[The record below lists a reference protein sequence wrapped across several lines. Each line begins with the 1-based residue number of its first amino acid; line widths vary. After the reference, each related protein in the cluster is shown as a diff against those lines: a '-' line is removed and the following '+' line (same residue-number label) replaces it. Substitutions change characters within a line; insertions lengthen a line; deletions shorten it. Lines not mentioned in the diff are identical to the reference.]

1 MQSANIKGKRR
12 PCAAFIACAVT
23 LTLVAALV
31 PLSKASAYCGS
42 GTAGVCVGSSSL
54 SVEAGSSAQT
64 SIAVKPWSDSK
75 TLGRGMVKCSQ
86 TRTSDDVIAAGY
98 ARFDA
103 SGQRAGAVTSHAAY
117 GSENPEVSVQ
127 SSNSD
132 VATAYVSGDTLVV
145 TGHSAGSATITVSS
159 PSSQWQSDG
168 ATVQVNVAAPSN
180 EPGVITVDLQGS
192 VGQDDVPS
200 WMIPAVAGA
209 AVLVVAMACTAVISG
224 CQKIAAAGETA

>member
-31 PLSKASAYCGS
+31 PLSKASAYCDS
-42 GTAGVCVGSSSL
+42 DAAGACVDSSSL

-64 SIAVKPWSDSK
+64 SIAVNPWSDSK
-75 TLGRGMVKCSQ
+75 TLGRGMAKCSQ
-86 TRTSDDVIAAGY
+86 ARTSDGVTTAGY

-117 GSENPEVSVQ
+117 GSEDPEVSVQ

-145 TGHSAGSATITVSS
+145 TGHSAGSATITVSA
-159 PSSQWQSDG
+159 PSSQWQSDF
-168 ATVQVNVAAPSN
+168 ATVQVNVSEPANAPGAA
-180 EPGVITVDLQGS
+180 IDLQSS

-200 WMIPAVAGA
+200 WMIPTVAGA
-209 AVLVVAMACTAVISG
+209 AVLVVAIVCTAVISG
-224 CQKIAAAGETA
+224 CQKVAAAGETA

>member
-31 PLSKASAYCGS
+31 PLSKASAYCDS
-42 GTAGVCVGSSSL
+42 DAAGACVDSSSL

-64 SIAVKPWSDSK
+64 SIAVNPWSDSK
-75 TLGRGMVKCSQ
+75 TLGRGMAKCSQ
-86 TRTSDDVIAAGY
+86 ARTSDGVTTAGY

-117 GSENPEVSVQ
+117 GSEDPEVSVQ

-132 VATAYVSGDTLVV
+132 VATAYISGDTLVV
-145 TGHSAGSATITVSS
+145 TGHSAGSATITVSA
-159 PSSQWQSDG
+159 PSSQWQSDF
-168 ATVQVNVAAPSN
+168 ATVQVNVSEPANAPGAA
-180 EPGVITVDLQGS
+180 IDLQSS

-200 WMIPAVAGA
+200 WMIPTVAGA
-209 AVLVVAMACTAVISG
+209 AVLVVAIVCTAVISG
-224 CQKIAAAGETA
+224 CQKVAAAGETA

>member
-64 SIAVKPWSDSK
+64 SIAVNPWSDSK
-75 TLGRGMVKCSQ
+75 TLGRGMAKCSQ
-86 TRTSDDVIAAGY
+86 ARTSDGVTTAGY

-117 GSENPEVSVQ
+117 GSEDSEVSVQ

-145 TGHSAGSATITVSS
+145 TGHSAGSATITVSA
-159 PSSQWQSDG
+159 PSSQWQSDF
-168 ATVQVNVAAPSN
+168 ATVQVNVSVPANAPGAA
-180 EPGVITVDLQGS
+180 IDLQGS

-200 WMIPAVAGA
+200 WMIPTVAGA
-209 AVLVVAMACTAVISG
+209 AVLVVAIVCTAVISA
-224 CQKIAAAGETA
+224 CQKVAAAGETA

>member
-54 SVEAGSSAQT
+54 SVEAGSSSQT
-64 SIAVKPWSDSK
+64 SIAVNPWSDSK

-86 TRTSDDVIAAGY
+86 ARTSDGVTTAGY

-103 SGQRAGAVTSHAAY
+103 SGRRAGVVTSHAAY
-117 GSENPEVSVQ
+117 GSEDPEVSVQ

-145 TGHSAGSATITVSS
+145 AGHSAGSATITVTS
-159 PSSQWQSDG
+159 PSSQWQSDF
-168 ATVQVNVAAPSN
+168 ATVQVNVSEPANAPGSA
-180 EPGVITVDLQGS
+180 IDLQGS

-200 WMIPAVAGA
+200 WMIPTVAGA
-209 AVLVVAMACTAVISG
+209 AVLVVAIVCTAVISG
-224 CQKIAAAGETA
+224 CQKVAAAGETA

>member
-64 SIAVKPWSDSK
+64 SIAVNPWSDSK
-75 TLGRGMVKCSQ
+75 TLGRGMAKCSQ
-86 TRTSDDVIAAGY
+86 ARTSDGVTTAGY

-117 GSENPEVSVQ
+117 GSEDPEVSVQ

-145 TGHSAGSATITVSS
+145 TGHSAGSATITVSA
-159 PSSQWQSDG
+159 PSSQWQSDF
-168 ATVQVNVAAPSN
+168 ATVQVNVSEPANAPGAA
-180 EPGVITVDLQGS
+180 IDLQSS

-200 WMIPAVAGA
+200 WMIPTVAGA
-209 AVLVVAMACTAVISG
+209 AVLVVAIVCTAVISG
-224 CQKIAAAGETA
+224 CQKVAAAGETA

>member
-1 MQSANIKGKRR
+1 MQSANIKGKHC
-12 PCAAFIACAVT
+12 PLSAFIACAVT
-23 LTLVAALV
+23 LTLVVALV

-54 SVEAGSSAQT
+54 SVQAGSSAQT
-64 SIAVKPWSDSK
+64 NITVNHSSDSK
-75 TLGRGMVKCSQ
+75 TLGFGMARGSQ
-86 TRTSDDVIAAGY
+86 ARTPDGIIAAGY
-98 ARFDA
+98 ARVDA
-103 SGQRAGAVTSHAAY
+103 NGQRASAGTSYAAY
-117 GSENPEVSVQ
+117 GSEDPKVSVQ

-145 TGHSAGSATITVSS
+145 TGHSAGSATITVSA
-159 PSSQWQSDG
+159 PSGQWQSDA
-168 ATVQVNVAAPSN
+168 ATVQVNVSEPSS

-200 WMIPAVAGA
+200 WMIPAVGGT

>member
-42 GTAGVCVGSSSL
+42 GTAGACVDSL
-54 SVEAGSSAQT
+54 TLNVQAGSSVQM
-64 SIAVKPWSDSK
+64 SIAVNSSSDSA
-75 TLGRGMVKCSQ
+75 TPGYGMGKRSQ
-86 TRTSDDVIAAGY
+86 MCTSDGVIAAGY
-98 ARFDA
+98 ARFDVD
-103 SGQRAGAVTSHAAY
+103 GQRTGAVTSRSAY
-117 GSENPEVSVQ
+117 SSEDPKVSVQ

-145 TGHSAGSATITVSS
+145 TGHSAGSATITVSA
-159 PSSQWQSDG
+159 PSSQWQSDS
-168 ATVQVNVAAPSN
+168 ATVQVNVSEPAN
-180 EPGVITVDLQGS
+180 EPGVIAVDLQGS

-200 WMIPAVAGA
+200 WMIPAVGGT

-224 CQKIAAAGETA
+224 CQKVAAAGETA